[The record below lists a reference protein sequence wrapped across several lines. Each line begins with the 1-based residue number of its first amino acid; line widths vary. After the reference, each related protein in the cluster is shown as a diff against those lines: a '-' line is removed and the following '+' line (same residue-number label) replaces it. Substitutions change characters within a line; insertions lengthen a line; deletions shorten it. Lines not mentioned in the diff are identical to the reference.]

1 MPHVLME
8 LQGMPECAAGGE
20 GQMDPLSGEMVAG
33 SACGKL
39 EIAAAGMMSTAE
51 FDQAMYDL
59 VNFLAYT
66 AEPIKQERQRIG
78 LYVML
83 FLAVFFVFASLLS
96 REYWK
101 DVH

>member
-1 MPHVLME
+1 
-8 LQGMPECAAGGE
+8 
-20 GQMDPLSGEMVAG
+20 
-33 SACGKL
+33 
-39 EIAAAGMMSTAE
+39 
-51 FDQAMYDL
+51 

-66 AEPIKQERQRIG
+66 AEPIKLERQRIG